1 MAAEIESVEV
11 LLALV
16 SSKHSWA
23 NADLN
28 IVKAPPSSSSAN
40 LQEP

>member
-28 IVKAPPSSSSAN
+28 IAKAPPYPSAK